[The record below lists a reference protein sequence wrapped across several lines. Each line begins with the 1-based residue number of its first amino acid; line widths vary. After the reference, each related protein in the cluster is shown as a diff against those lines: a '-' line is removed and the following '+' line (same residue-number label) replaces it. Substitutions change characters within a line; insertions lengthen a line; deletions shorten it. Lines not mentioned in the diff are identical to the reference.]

1 MARHPLK
8 ILQHLRQ
15 DVLSVSDHFGTLC
28 MKGLMVMVTLRNHD
42 IMIFGGMNS
51 KLL

>member
-8 ILQHLRQ
+8 ILQHLMQ
-15 DVLSVSDHFGTLC
+15 DFLSVSDHFGTLFI
-28 MKGLMVMVTLRNHD
+28 KGLMVTLRNHD